1 MREMDRLGLIL
12 DVTHLCDETFWD
24 ALDIYEGPVR
34 ASHHNCRALV
44 DDPRQLSDEQIQAL
58 AQRDAVI
65 GLALDTWMVVP
76 GWIRGTSTPESTGA
90 TLEKAAEHLDHI
102 CQLLGTARHVG
113 IGTDLDGGFGN
124 EQSPVEVDSIADVP
138 QILDILR
145 SKGYSEPEVE
155 GIAHRNFI
163 DLLRKVLP

>member
-1 MREMDRLGLIL
+1 
-12 DVTHLCDETFWD
+12 
-24 ALDIYEGPVR
+24 
-34 ASHHNCRALV
+34 
-44 DDPRQLSDEQIQAL
+44 
-58 AQRDAVI
+58 
-65 GLALDTWMVVP
+65 MVVP

-90 TLEKAAEHLDHI
+90 TLEKAVEHLDHI